1 MGVRVMGLR
10 DSRVTAS
17 REAFSAST
25 VRLDGQ
31 RAKVAAAERALE
43 AGRAESEAALR
54 GEPKSRINAGE
65 LAGEALR
72 KQESILRNI
81 EAEHAGVAAAHE
93 RVLGRG
99 PSDGTVAAHEAALV
113 AGGEDLAEAASV
125 FRAKFDHVG
134 AALAAASKEVESPGF
149 VGVMRDGWRDVEPG
163 LLRRFR
169 QASEGLDLAERFVA
183 DLTRGGWRR

>member
-1 MGVRVMGLR
+1 MGLR
-10 DSRVTAS
+10 DLRITAS
-17 REAFSAST
+17 REAFSASQAR
-25 VRLDGQ
+25 VDEQ
-31 RAKVAAAERALE
+31 RAKVVAAEKALE
-43 AGRAESEAALR
+43 AGRVETERA
-54 GEPKSRINAGE
+54 
-65 LAGEALR
+65 LAGEAKARVDAAPRAGELVR
-72 KQESILRNI
+72 KEQSRLGTVER
-81 EAEHAGVAAAHE
+81 EHAAVLAEHE

-99 PSDGTVAAHEAALV
+99 PSDEAVAAHEAALV

-134 AALAAASKEVESPGF
+134 AALASASKEVESPGF